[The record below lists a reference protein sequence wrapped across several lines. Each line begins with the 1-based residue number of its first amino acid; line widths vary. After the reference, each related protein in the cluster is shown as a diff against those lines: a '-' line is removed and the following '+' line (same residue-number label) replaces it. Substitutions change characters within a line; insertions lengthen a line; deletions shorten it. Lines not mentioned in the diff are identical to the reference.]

1 MNKLTLNNIAKV
13 LVEKNGLEPKEA
25 MTFTAA
31 MFDLIHDRLNE
42 EGIVKVK
49 GLGTFKMI
57 RVEARESINVRT
69 GERVLIDSHAKITF
83 TPDAVMKELVNKPF
97 SQFETV
103 VLNDDV
109 EFTDMKSE
117 ETTDETNNSEQS
129 ETLVDVVSEGG
140 TPEPAP
146 VVAPEPAPVVAPEPV
161 AEPTPVVAPEP
172 VAEVAPEPVAEVAP
186 EPVAVVA
193 PEPVAEVAPEPVA
206 EVAPEPVAVVAP
218 EPVAEI
224 APEPAPVVAPEP
236 VAEVAPEP
244 TPVVAP
250 EQTREVPE
258 PTVPSADEES
268 EEKTSAVQTCYEED
282 EEESHWLRNIGWAF
296 LVLVLMAA
304 SAVGGY
310 LYGVGQIP
318 SQTAMAD
325 TVSAVKVNP
334 VVTDTLVND
343 SLKAD
348 SVAVKTEAKHEDKAA
363 SEQQPQEKTSQN
375 PHDKYAEMDARVRTG
390 AYKITGLDREVKVR
404 AGDNLK
410 RIARRELGSDDVVC
424 YIEVFNKMNASAEL
438 KEGQTIKIPAL
449 KLKKKKQRDD

>member
-13 LVEKNGLEPKEA
+13 LIEKNGLEPKEA
-25 MTFTAA
+25 MTFTTA

-129 ETLVDVVSEGG
+129 ESLVDVVSEGG

-146 VVAPEPAPVVAPEPV
+146 EPAPVVAPQPV
-161 AEPTPVVAPEP
+161 AEPTPV
-172 VAEVAPEPVAEVAP
+172 VAPEPVAEVAP

-193 PEPVAEVAPEPVA
+193 PEPVAEV
-206 EVAPEPVAVVAP
+206 
-218 EPVAEI
+218 

-410 RIARRELGSDDVVC
+410 RIARRELGSDDMVC

>member
-25 MTFTAA
+25 MMFTTA

-129 ETLVDVVSEGG
+129 ESLVDVVSEGG

-146 VVAPEPAPVVAPEPV
+146 EPAPEPVVEVAPEPAPEVAPEPVAEPTPEPAPVVAPEP
-161 AEPTPVVAPEP
+161 
-172 VAEVAPEPVAEVAP
+172 
-186 EPVAVVA
+186 
-193 PEPVAEVAPEPVA
+193 
-206 EVAPEPVAVVAP
+206 
-218 EPVAEI
+218 
-224 APEPAPVVAPEP
+224 
-236 VAEVAPEP
+236 
-244 TPVVAP
+244 
-250 EQTREVPE
+250 TREVPE

-268 EEKTSAVQTCYEED
+268 EENTSAVQTCYEED

-375 PHDKYAEMDARVRTG
+375 LHDKYAEMDARVRTG

-410 RIARRELGSDDVVC
+410 RIARRELGSDDMVC

>member
-25 MTFTAA
+25 MMFTTA

-129 ETLVDVVSEGG
+129 ESLVDVVSEGE

-146 VVAPEPAPVVAPEPV
+146 EPAPEPVAEPTPEPTPVVAPEPVAPEPAPVVAPEP
-161 AEPTPVVAPEP
+161 
-172 VAEVAPEPVAEVAP
+172 
-186 EPVAVVA
+186 
-193 PEPVAEVAPEPVA
+193 
-206 EVAPEPVAVVAP
+206 
-218 EPVAEI
+218 
-224 APEPAPVVAPEP
+224 
-236 VAEVAPEP
+236 
-244 TPVVAP
+244 
-250 EQTREVPE
+250 TREVPE

-268 EEKTSAVQTCYEED
+268 EENTSAVQTCYEED
-282 EEESHWLRNIGWAF
+282 EEESHWHRNIGWAF

-304 SAVGGY
+304 SAGRKMH
-310 LYGVGQIP
+310 
-318 SQTAMAD
+318 T
-325 TVSAVKVNP
+325 
-334 VVTDTLVND
+334 
-343 SLKAD
+343 
-348 SVAVKTEAKHEDKAA
+348 
-363 SEQQPQEKTSQN
+363 
-375 PHDKYAEMDARVRTG
+375 
-390 AYKITGLDREVKVR
+390 
-404 AGDNLK
+404 
-410 RIARRELGSDDVVC
+410 
-424 YIEVFNKMNASAEL
+424 FNQL
-438 KEGQTIKIPAL
+438 
-449 KLKKKKQRDD
+449 

>member
-25 MTFTAA
+25 MMFTTA

-129 ETLVDVVSEGG
+129 ESLVDVVSEGG

-146 VVAPEPAPVVAPEPV
+146 EPAPEPV
-161 AEPTPVVAPEP
+161 AEPT
-172 VAEVAPEPVAEVAP
+172 
-186 EPVAVVA
+186 
-193 PEPVAEVAPEPVA
+193 
-206 EVAPEPVAVVAP
+206 
-218 EPVAEI
+218 
-224 APEPAPVVAPEP
+224 PEPAPVVAPEP

-250 EQTREVPE
+250 EPVAEVAPEPTPVVAPEPTREVPE

-268 EEKTSAVQTCYEED
+268 EENTSAVQTCYEED
-282 EEESHWLRNIGWAF
+282 EEESHWHRNIGWAF

-375 PHDKYAEMDARVRTG
+375 LHDKYAEMDARVRTG

-410 RIARRELGSDDVVC
+410 RIARRELGSDDMVC

-449 KLKKKKQRDD
+449 KLKKKKQRND

>member
-25 MTFTAA
+25 MTFTTA

-129 ETLVDVVSEGG
+129 ESLVDVVSEGG

-146 VVAPEPAPVVAPEPV
+146 VVV
-161 AEPTPVVAPEP
+161 PEP
-172 VAEVAPEPVAEVAP
+172 VAEV
-186 EPVAVVA
+186 
-193 PEPVAEVAPEPVA
+193 
-206 EVAPEPVAVVAP
+206 
-218 EPVAEI
+218 

-250 EQTREVPE
+250 EPVAEVAPEVAPEPAPVVAPEPVSEPVAEPAPVVAPEPVAEVAPEPTPVVAPEPTREVPE
-258 PTVPSADEES
+258 PTAPSADEES
-268 EEKTSAVQTCYEED
+268 EENTSAVQTCYEED

-348 SVAVKTEAKHEDKAA
+348 SVAVKTEAKHEEKAA

-375 PHDKYAEMDARVRTG
+375 LHDKYAEMDARVRTG

-410 RIARRELGSDDVVC
+410 RIARRELGSDDMVC

>member
-25 MTFTAA
+25 MMFTTA

-129 ETLVDVVSEGG
+129 ESLVDVVSEGG

-146 VVAPEPAPVVAPEPV
+146 EPAPEPV
-161 AEPTPVVAPEP
+161 AEPT
-172 VAEVAPEPVAEVAP
+172 
-186 EPVAVVA
+186 
-193 PEPVAEVAPEPVA
+193 
-206 EVAPEPVAVVAP
+206 
-218 EPVAEI
+218 
-224 APEPAPVVAPEP
+224 PEPAPVVAPEP

-250 EQTREVPE
+250 EPTREVPE
-258 PTVPSADEES
+258 PTVPSVDEES
-268 EEKTSAVQTCYEED
+268 EENTSAVQTCYEED
-282 EEESHWLRNIGWAF
+282 EEESHWHRNIGWAF

-363 SEQQPQEKTSQN
+363 SEEQPQEKTSQN
-375 PHDKYAEMDARVRTG
+375 LHDKYAEMDARVRTG

-410 RIARRELGSDDVVC
+410 RIARRELGSDDMVC

>member
-25 MTFTAA
+25 MMFTTA

-129 ETLVDVVSEGG
+129 ESLVDVVSEGE

-146 VVAPEPAPVVAPEPV
+146 EPAPEPVAEVAPEPAPVVAPEPV
-161 AEPTPVVAPEP
+161 AEVAPES
-172 VAEVAPEPVAEVAP
+172 
-186 EPVAVVA
+186 
-193 PEPVAEVAPEPVA
+193 
-206 EVAPEPVAVVAP
+206 
-218 EPVAEI
+218 
-224 APEPAPVVAPEP
+224 APVVAPEP

-250 EQTREVPE
+250 EPTREVPE

-268 EEKTSAVQTCYEED
+268 EENTSAVQTCYEED
-282 EEESHWLRNIGWAF
+282 EEESHWHRNIGWAF

-375 PHDKYAEMDARVRTG
+375 LHDKYAEMDARVRTG

-410 RIARRELGSDDVVC
+410 RIARRELGSDDMVC

>member
-25 MTFTAA
+25 MMFTTA

-129 ETLVDVVSEGG
+129 ESLVDVVSEGG

-146 VVAPEPAPVVAPEPV
+146 EPAPEPV
-161 AEPTPVVAPEP
+161 AEPT
-172 VAEVAPEPVAEVAP
+172 
-186 EPVAVVA
+186 
-193 PEPVAEVAPEPVA
+193 
-206 EVAPEPVAVVAP
+206 
-218 EPVAEI
+218 
-224 APEPAPVVAPEP
+224 PEPAPVVAPEP

-250 EQTREVPE
+250 EPTREVPE

-268 EEKTSAVQTCYEED
+268 EENTSAVQTCYEED
-282 EEESHWLRNIGWAF
+282 EEESHWHRNIGWAF

-363 SEQQPQEKTSQN
+363 SEEQPQEKTSQN
-375 PHDKYAEMDARVRTG
+375 LHDKYAEMDARVRTG

-410 RIARRELGSDDVVC
+410 RIARRELGSDDMVC

-449 KLKKKKQRDD
+449 KLKKKKQRND

>member
-25 MTFTAA
+25 MMFTTA

-129 ETLVDVVSEGG
+129 ESLVDVVSEGG

-146 VVAPEPAPVVAPEPV
+146 EP
-161 AEPTPVVAPEP
+161 APEP
-172 VAEVAPEPVAEVAP
+172 VAEVAPEP
-186 EPVAVVA
+186 A
-193 PEPVAEVAPEPVA
+193 PEPVAEPT
-206 EVAPEPVAVVAP
+206 
-218 EPVAEI
+218 
-224 APEPAPVVAPEP
+224 PEPAPVVAPEP

-250 EQTREVPE
+250 EPTREVPE

-268 EEKTSAVQTCYEED
+268 EENTSAVQTCYEED
-282 EEESHWLRNIGWAF
+282 EEESHWHRNIGWAF

-363 SEQQPQEKTSQN
+363 SEEQPQEKTSQN
-375 PHDKYAEMDARVRTG
+375 LHDKYAEMDARVRTG

-410 RIARRELGSDDVVC
+410 RIARRELGSDDMVC

>member
-25 MTFTAA
+25 MMFTTA

-129 ETLVDVVSEGG
+129 ESLVDVVSEGG

-146 VVAPEPAPVVAPEPV
+146 EPAPEPV
-161 AEPTPVVAPEP
+161 AEPP
-172 VAEVAPEPVAEVAP
+172 
-186 EPVAVVA
+186 
-193 PEPVAEVAPEPVA
+193 
-206 EVAPEPVAVVAP
+206 
-218 EPVAEI
+218 
-224 APEPAPVVAPEP
+224 PEPAPVVAPEP

-250 EQTREVPE
+250 EPTREVPE

-268 EEKTSAVQTCYEED
+268 EENTSAVQTCYEED
-282 EEESHWLRNIGWAF
+282 EEESHWHRNIGWAF

-363 SEQQPQEKTSQN
+363 SEEQPQEKTSQN
-375 PHDKYAEMDARVRTG
+375 LHDKYAEMDARVRTG

-410 RIARRELGSDDVVC
+410 RIARRELGSDDMVC

>member
-25 MTFTAA
+25 MMFTTA

-129 ETLVDVVSEGG
+129 ESLVDVVSEGG

-146 VVAPEPAPVVAPEPV
+146 EP
-161 AEPTPVVAPEP
+161 APEP
-172 VAEVAPEPVAEVAP
+172 VAEVAPEPAP
-186 EPVAVVA
+186 
-193 PEPVAEVAPEPVA
+193 EVAPEPVA
-206 EVAPEPVAVVAP
+206 EV
-218 EPVAEI
+218 

-244 TPVVAP
+244 APVVAP
-250 EQTREVPE
+250 EPTREVPE

-268 EEKTSAVQTCYEED
+268 EENTSAVQTCYEED
-282 EEESHWLRNIGWAF
+282 EEESHWHRNIGWAF

-375 PHDKYAEMDARVRTG
+375 LHDKYAEMDARVRTG

-410 RIARRELGSDDVVC
+410 RIARRELGSDDMVC

>member
-25 MTFTAA
+25 MMFTTA

-129 ETLVDVVSEGG
+129 ESLVDVVSEGG

-146 VVAPEPAPVVAPEPV
+146 EPAPEPVVEVAPEPAPEVAPEPVAEPTPEPAPVVAPEPV
-161 AEPTPVVAPEP
+161 AEPTP
-172 VAEVAPEPVAEVAP
+172 
-186 EPVAVVA
+186 
-193 PEPVAEVAPEPVA
+193 
-206 EVAPEPVAVVAP
+206 
-218 EPVAEI
+218 
-224 APEPAPVVAPEP
+224 EPAPVVAPEP
-236 VAEVAPEP
+236 
-244 TPVVAP
+244 
-250 EQTREVPE
+250 TREVPE

-268 EEKTSAVQTCYEED
+268 EENTSAVQTCYEED
-282 EEESHWLRNIGWAF
+282 EEESHWHRNIGWAF

-375 PHDKYAEMDARVRTG
+375 LHDKYAEMDARVRTG

-410 RIARRELGSDDVVC
+410 RIARRELGSDDMVC

>member
-25 MTFTAA
+25 MMFTTA

-129 ETLVDVVSEGG
+129 ESLVDVVSEGG

-146 VVAPEPAPVVAPEPV
+146 EPAPEPVAEPTPEPAPVVAPEPV
-161 AEPTPVVAPEP
+161 AEPTP
-172 VAEVAPEPVAEVAP
+172 
-186 EPVAVVA
+186 
-193 PEPVAEVAPEPVA
+193 
-206 EVAPEPVAVVAP
+206 
-218 EPVAEI
+218 
-224 APEPAPVVAPEP
+224 EPAPVVAPEP
-236 VAEVAPEP
+236 
-244 TPVVAP
+244 
-250 EQTREVPE
+250 TREVPE

-268 EEKTSAVQTCYEED
+268 EENTSAVQTCYEED
-282 EEESHWLRNIGWAF
+282 EEESHWHRNIGWAF

-363 SEQQPQEKTSQN
+363 SEEQTQEKTSQN
-375 PHDKYAEMDARVRTG
+375 LHDKYAEMDARVRTG

-410 RIARRELGSDDVVC
+410 RIARRELGSDDMVC

>member
-25 MTFTAA
+25 MTFTTA

-129 ETLVDVVSEGG
+129 ESLVDVVSEGG

-146 VVAPEPAPVVAPEPV
+146 EPV
-161 AEPTPVVAPEP
+161 AEPT
-172 VAEVAPEPVAEVAP
+172 
-186 EPVAVVA
+186 
-193 PEPVAEVAPEPVA
+193 
-206 EVAPEPVAVVAP
+206 
-218 EPVAEI
+218 
-224 APEPAPVVAPEP
+224 PEPAPVVAPEP

-244 TPVVAP
+244 TPEVAP
-250 EQTREVPE
+250 EPTREVPE

-268 EEKTSAVQTCYEED
+268 EENTSAVQTCYEED
-282 EEESHWLRNIGWAF
+282 EEESHWHRNIGWAF

-363 SEQQPQEKTSQN
+363 SEEQPQEKTSQN
-375 PHDKYAEMDARVRTG
+375 LHDKYAEMDARVRTG

-410 RIARRELGSDDVVC
+410 RIARRELGSDDMVC

>member
-25 MTFTAA
+25 MMFTTA

-129 ETLVDVVSEGG
+129 ESLVDVVSEGG

-146 VVAPEPAPVVAPEPV
+146 EPAPEPVAEPTPEPAPVVAPEPV
-161 AEPTPVVAPEP
+161 AEV
-172 VAEVAPEPVAEVAP
+172 
-186 EPVAVVA
+186 
-193 PEPVAEVAPEPVA
+193 
-206 EVAPEPVAVVAP
+206 
-218 EPVAEI
+218 

-250 EQTREVPE
+250 EPTREVPE

-268 EEKTSAVQTCYEED
+268 EENTSAVQTCYEED

-348 SVAVKTEAKHEDKAA
+348 SVAVKTEAKHEDKVA
-363 SEQQPQEKTSQN
+363 SEQQPQEKTSQDL
-375 PHDKYAEMDARVRTG
+375 HDKYAEMDARVRTG

-410 RIARRELGSDDVVC
+410 RIARRELGSDDMVC

>member
-25 MTFTAA
+25 MMFTTA

-129 ETLVDVVSEGG
+129 ESLVDVVSEGG

-146 VVAPEPAPVVAPEPV
+146 EPAPEPVAEVAPEPAPEPV
-161 AEPTPVVAPEP
+161 AEPAPVVAPEP
-172 VAEVAPEPVAEVAP
+172 VAEVAPEPTP
-186 EPVAVVA
+186 
-193 PEPVAEVAPEPVA
+193 EVAPEPVA
-206 EVAPEPVAVVAP
+206 EP
-218 EPVAEI
+218 

-250 EQTREVPE
+250 EPTREVPE

-268 EEKTSAVQTCYEED
+268 EENTSAVQTCYEED
-282 EEESHWLRNIGWAF
+282 EEESHWHRNIGWAF

-363 SEQQPQEKTSQN
+363 SEEQPQEKTSQN
-375 PHDKYAEMDARVRTG
+375 LHDKYAEMDARVRTG

-410 RIARRELGSDDVVC
+410 RIARRELGSDDMVC

>member
-25 MTFTAA
+25 MMFTTA

-129 ETLVDVVSEGG
+129 ESLVDVVSEGG

-146 VVAPEPAPVVAPEPV
+146 EPAPEPV
-161 AEPTPVVAPEP
+161 AEPT
-172 VAEVAPEPVAEVAP
+172 
-186 EPVAVVA
+186 
-193 PEPVAEVAPEPVA
+193 
-206 EVAPEPVAVVAP
+206 
-218 EPVAEI
+218 
-224 APEPAPVVAPEP
+224 PEPAPVVAPEP

-250 EQTREVPE
+250 EPTREVPE

-268 EEKTSAVQTCYEED
+268 EENTSAVQTCYEED
-282 EEESHWLRNIGWAF
+282 EEESHWHRNIGWAF

-348 SVAVKTEAKHEDKAA
+348 SVAVKTEANHEDKAA
-363 SEQQPQEKTSQN
+363 SEEQPQEKTSQN
-375 PHDKYAEMDARVRTG
+375 LHDKYAEMDARVRTG

-410 RIARRELGSDDVVC
+410 RIARRELGSDDMVC

>member
-25 MTFTAA
+25 MTFTTA

-129 ETLVDVVSEGG
+129 ESLVDVVSEGG

-146 VVAPEPAPVVAPEPV
+146 EP
-161 AEPTPVVAPEP
+161 APEP
-172 VAEVAPEPVAEVAP
+172 VAEV
-186 EPVAVVA
+186 
-193 PEPVAEVAPEPVA
+193 
-206 EVAPEPVAVVAP
+206 
-218 EPVAEI
+218 

-250 EQTREVPE
+250 EPTREVPE

-268 EEKTSAVQTCYEED
+268 EENTSAVQTCYEED
-282 EEESHWLRNIGWAF
+282 EEESHWHRNIGWAF

-375 PHDKYAEMDARVRTG
+375 LHDKYAEMDARVRTG

-410 RIARRELGSDDVVC
+410 RIARRELGSDDMVC
-424 YIEVFNKMNASAEL
+424 YIEVFNKMNASADL

>member
-25 MTFTAA
+25 MMFTTA

-129 ETLVDVVSEGG
+129 ESLVDVVSEGG

-146 VVAPEPAPVVAPEPV
+146 EPAPEPV
-161 AEPTPVVAPEP
+161 AEPTPEP
-172 VAEVAPEPVAEVAP
+172 
-186 EPVAVVA
+186 
-193 PEPVAEVAPEPVA
+193 
-206 EVAPEPVAVVAP
+206 
-218 EPVAEI
+218 

-250 EQTREVPE
+250 EPTREVPE

-268 EEKTSAVQTCYEED
+268 EENTSAVQTCYEED
-282 EEESHWLRNIGWAF
+282 EEESHWHRNIGWAF

-363 SEQQPQEKTSQN
+363 SEEQPQEKTSQN
-375 PHDKYAEMDARVRTG
+375 LHDKYAEMDARVRTG

-410 RIARRELGSDDVVC
+410 RIARRELGSDDMVC

>member
-25 MTFTAA
+25 MMFTTA

-129 ETLVDVVSEGG
+129 ESLVDVVSEGG

-146 VVAPEPAPVVAPEPV
+146 EPAPEPV
-161 AEPTPVVAPEP
+161 V
-172 VAEVAPEPVAEVAP
+172 EV
-186 EPVAVVA
+186 
-193 PEPVAEVAPEPVA
+193 
-206 EVAPEPVAVVAP
+206 
-218 EPVAEI
+218 

-244 TPVVAP
+244 APVVAP
-250 EQTREVPE
+250 EPVAEPTPEPAPVVAPEPTREVPE

-268 EEKTSAVQTCYEED
+268 EENTSAVQTCYEED
-282 EEESHWLRNIGWAF
+282 EEESHWHRNIGWAF

-375 PHDKYAEMDARVRTG
+375 LHDKYAEMDARVRTG

-410 RIARRELGSDDVVC
+410 RIARRELGSDDMVC

-449 KLKKKKQRDD
+449 KLKKKKQRDN

>member
-25 MTFTAA
+25 MMFTTA

-129 ETLVDVVSEGG
+129 ESLVDVVSEGG

-146 VVAPEPAPVVAPEPV
+146 EPAPEPV
-161 AEPTPVVAPEP
+161 AEPT
-172 VAEVAPEPVAEVAP
+172 
-186 EPVAVVA
+186 
-193 PEPVAEVAPEPVA
+193 
-206 EVAPEPVAVVAP
+206 
-218 EPVAEI
+218 
-224 APEPAPVVAPEP
+224 PEPAPVVAPEP

-250 EQTREVPE
+250 EPVAEVAPEPTPVVAPEPTREVPE

-268 EEKTSAVQTCYEED
+268 EENTSAVQTCYEED
-282 EEESHWLRNIGWAF
+282 EEESHWHRNIGWAF

-348 SVAVKTEAKHEDKAA
+348 SVAVKIEAKHEDKAA

-375 PHDKYAEMDARVRTG
+375 LHDKYAEMDARVRTG

-410 RIARRELGSDDVVC
+410 RIARRELGSDDMVC

>member
-129 ETLVDVVSEGG
+129 ESLVDVVSEGG
-140 TPEPAP
+140 TPEP
-146 VVAPEPAPVVAPEPV
+146 APEPAPVVAPEPV

-172 VAEVAPEPVAEVAP
+172 VAEVAPEPVAEVAS
-186 EPVAVVA
+186 
-193 PEPVAEVAPEPVA
+193 
-206 EVAPEPVAVVAP
+206 
-218 EPVAEI
+218 
-224 APEPAPVVAPEP
+224 EP

-258 PTVPSADEES
+258 PTAPSADEES

-334 VVTDTLVND
+334 VATDTLVND

-348 SVAVKTEAKHEDKAA
+348 SVAVKTEAKHEDKAT

-375 PHDKYAEMDARVRTG
+375 LHDKYAEMDARVRTG

-410 RIARRELGSDDVVC
+410 RIARRELGSDDMVC

-438 KEGQTIKIPAL
+438 REGQTIKIPAL

>member
-25 MTFTAA
+25 MMFTTA

-129 ETLVDVVSEGG
+129 ESLVDVVSEGG

-146 VVAPEPAPVVAPEPV
+146 EPAPEPVAEVAPEPAPVVAPEPV
-161 AEPTPVVAPEP
+161 AEPTPEP
-172 VAEVAPEPVAEVAP
+172 T
-186 EPVAVVA
+186 
-193 PEPVAEVAPEPVA
+193 
-206 EVAPEPVAVVAP
+206 
-218 EPVAEI
+218 
-224 APEPAPVVAPEP
+224 PVVAPEP

-250 EQTREVPE
+250 EPTREVPE

-268 EEKTSAVQTCYEED
+268 EENTSAVQTCYEED
-282 EEESHWLRNIGWAF
+282 EEESHWHRNIGWAF

-375 PHDKYAEMDARVRTG
+375 LHDKYAEMDARVRTG

-410 RIARRELGSDDVVC
+410 RIARRELGSDDMVC

>member
-25 MTFTAA
+25 MMFTTA

-129 ETLVDVVSEGG
+129 ESLVDVVSEGG

-146 VVAPEPAPVVAPEPV
+146 EP
-161 AEPTPVVAPEP
+161 APEP
-172 VAEVAPEPVAEVAP
+172 VAEVAPEPAP
-186 EPVAVVA
+186 
-193 PEPVAEVAPEPVA
+193 EVAPEPVA
-206 EVAPEPVAVVAP
+206 EPT
-218 EPVAEI
+218 
-224 APEPAPVVAPEP
+224 
-236 VAEVAPEP
+236 PEP

-250 EQTREVPE
+250 EPTREVPE

-268 EEKTSAVQTCYEED
+268 EENTSAVQTCYEED
-282 EEESHWLRNIGWAF
+282 EEESHWHRNIGWAF

-348 SVAVKTEAKHEDKAA
+348 SVAVKTEEKHEDKAA
-363 SEQQPQEKTSQN
+363 SEEQPQEKTSQN
-375 PHDKYAEMDARVRTG
+375 LHDKYAEMDARVRTG

-410 RIARRELGSDDVVC
+410 RIARRELGSDDMVC

>member
-25 MTFTAA
+25 MMFTTA

-129 ETLVDVVSEGG
+129 ESLVDVVSEGG

-146 VVAPEPAPVVAPEPV
+146 EPAPEPV
-161 AEPTPVVAPEP
+161 AEP
-172 VAEVAPEPVAEVAP
+172 
-186 EPVAVVA
+186 
-193 PEPVAEVAPEPVA
+193 
-206 EVAPEPVAVVAP
+206 
-218 EPVAEI
+218 

-250 EQTREVPE
+250 EPTREVPE

-268 EEKTSAVQTCYEED
+268 EENTSAVQTCYEED
-282 EEESHWLRNIGWAF
+282 EEESHWHRNIGWAF

-348 SVAVKTEAKHEDKAA
+348 SVAVKIEAKHEDKAA

-375 PHDKYAEMDARVRTG
+375 LHDKYAEMDARVRTG

-410 RIARRELGSDDVVC
+410 RIARRELGSDDMVC

>member
-25 MTFTAA
+25 MMFTTA

-129 ETLVDVVSEGG
+129 ESLVDVVSEGG

-146 VVAPEPAPVVAPEPV
+146 EPAPEPVVEVAPEPAP
-161 AEPTPVVAPEP
+161 
-172 VAEVAPEPVAEVAP
+172 EVAPEPVAEVAH
-186 EPVAVVA
+186 
-193 PEPVAEVAPEPVA
+193 
-206 EVAPEPVAVVAP
+206 
-218 EPVAEI
+218 
-224 APEPAPVVAPEP
+224 EPAPVVAPEP

-250 EQTREVPE
+250 EPTREVPE

-268 EEKTSAVQTCYEED
+268 EENTSAVQTCYEED

-348 SVAVKTEAKHEDKAA
+348 SVAVKTEAKHEDKVA
-363 SEQQPQEKTSQN
+363 SEQQPQEKTSQDL
-375 PHDKYAEMDARVRTG
+375 HDKYAEMDARVRTG

-410 RIARRELGSDDVVC
+410 RIARRELGSDDMVC

>member
-25 MTFTAA
+25 MMFTTA

-129 ETLVDVVSEGG
+129 ESLVDVVSEGG

-146 VVAPEPAPVVAPEPV
+146 EPAPEPVVEVAPEPAPEVAPEPVAEPTPEPAPVVAPEP
-161 AEPTPVVAPEP
+161 
-172 VAEVAPEPVAEVAP
+172 
-186 EPVAVVA
+186 
-193 PEPVAEVAPEPVA
+193 
-206 EVAPEPVAVVAP
+206 
-218 EPVAEI
+218 
-224 APEPAPVVAPEP
+224 
-236 VAEVAPEP
+236 
-244 TPVVAP
+244 
-250 EQTREVPE
+250 TREVPE

-268 EEKTSAVQTCYEED
+268 EENTSAVQTCYEED
-282 EEESHWLRNIGWAF
+282 EEESHWHRNIGWAF

-363 SEQQPQEKTSQN
+363 SEEQTQEKTSQN
-375 PHDKYAEMDARVRTG
+375 LHDKYAEMDARVRTG

-410 RIARRELGSDDVVC
+410 RIARRELGSDDMVC

>member
-25 MTFTAA
+25 MMFTTA

-129 ETLVDVVSEGG
+129 ESLVDVVSEGG

-146 VVAPEPAPVVAPEPV
+146 EPAPEPVVEVAPEPAP
-161 AEPTPVVAPEP
+161 
-172 VAEVAPEPVAEVAP
+172 EVAPEPVAEVAP
-186 EPVAVVA
+186 EPAPIVA
-193 PEPVAEVAPEPVA
+193 PEP
-206 EVAPEPVAVVAP
+206 
-218 EPVAEI
+218 
-224 APEPAPVVAPEP
+224 
-236 VAEVAPEP
+236 
-244 TPVVAP
+244 
-250 EQTREVPE
+250 TREVPE

-268 EEKTSAVQTCYEED
+268 EENTSAVQTCYEED
-282 EEESHWLRNIGWAF
+282 EEESHWHRNIGWAF

-363 SEQQPQEKTSQN
+363 SEEQTQEKTSQN
-375 PHDKYAEMDARVRTG
+375 LHDKYAEMDARVRTG

-410 RIARRELGSDDVVC
+410 RIARRELGSDDMVC

>member
-25 MTFTAA
+25 MMFTTA

-129 ETLVDVVSEGG
+129 ESLVDVVSEGG

-146 VVAPEPAPVVAPEPV
+146 EP
-161 AEPTPVVAPEP
+161 APEP
-172 VAEVAPEPVAEVAP
+172 VAEV
-186 EPVAVVA
+186 
-193 PEPVAEVAPEPVA
+193 
-206 EVAPEPVAVVAP
+206 
-218 EPVAEI
+218 

-250 EQTREVPE
+250 EPTPVVAPEPTREVPE
-258 PTVPSADEES
+258 PIVPSADEES
-268 EEKTSAVQTCYEED
+268 EENTSAVQTCYEED

-375 PHDKYAEMDARVRTG
+375 LHDKYAEMDARVRTG

-410 RIARRELGSDDVVC
+410 RIARRELGSDDMVC

>member
-1 MNKLTLNNIAKV
+1 
-13 LVEKNGLEPKEA
+13 
-25 MTFTAA
+25 
-31 MFDLIHDRLNE
+31 
-42 EGIVKVK
+42 
-49 GLGTFKMI
+49 MI

-161 AEPTPVVAPEP
+161 AEPTPVV
-172 VAEVAPEPVAEVAP
+172 
-186 EPVAVVA
+186 
-193 PEPVAEVAPEPVA
+193 
-206 EVAPEPVAVVAP
+206 
-218 EPVAEI
+218 

-348 SVAVKTEAKHEDKAA
+348 SVAVKTEAKHEEKAA

-410 RIARRELGSDDVVC
+410 RIARRELGSDDMVC

-438 KEGQTIKIPAL
+438 REGQTIKIPAL

>member
-25 MTFTAA
+25 MTFTMA

-129 ETLVDVVSEGG
+129 ESLVDVVSEGG

-172 VAEVAPEPVAEVAP
+172 VAEVAPEPVA
-186 EPVAVVA
+186 VVA

-206 EVAPEPVAVVAP
+206 EV
-218 EPVAEI
+218 

-375 PHDKYAEMDARVRTG
+375 LHDKYAEMDARVRTG

-410 RIARRELGSDDVVC
+410 RIARRELGSDDMVC

>member
-25 MTFTAA
+25 MMFTTA

-129 ETLVDVVSEGG
+129 ESLVDVVSEGG
-140 TPEPAP
+140 TPEP
-146 VVAPEPAPVVAPEPV
+146 APEPAPVVAPEPV
-161 AEPTPVVAPEP
+161 AEPT
-172 VAEVAPEPVAEVAP
+172 
-186 EPVAVVA
+186 
-193 PEPVAEVAPEPVA
+193 
-206 EVAPEPVAVVAP
+206 
-218 EPVAEI
+218 
-224 APEPAPVVAPEP
+224 PEPAPVVAPEP

-250 EQTREVPE
+250 EPTREVPE

-268 EEKTSAVQTCYEED
+268 EENTSAVQTCYEED
-282 EEESHWLRNIGWAF
+282 EEESHWHRNIGWAF

-375 PHDKYAEMDARVRTG
+375 LHDKYAEMDARVRTG

-410 RIARRELGSDDVVC
+410 RIARRELGSDDMVC

>member
-25 MTFTAA
+25 MTFTTA

-129 ETLVDVVSEGG
+129 ESLVDVVSEGG

-146 VVAPEPAPVVAPEPV
+146 VVVPEPVAEVAPEVAPEPAPVVAPEPV
-161 AEPTPVVAPEP
+161 AEPVA
-172 VAEVAPEPVAEVAP
+172 
-186 EPVAVVA
+186 
-193 PEPVAEVAPEPVA
+193 
-206 EVAPEPVAVVAP
+206 
-218 EPVAEI
+218 
-224 APEPAPVVAPEP
+224 EPAPVVAPEP

-250 EQTREVPE
+250 EPTREVPE
-258 PTVPSADEES
+258 PTAPSADEES
-268 EEKTSAVQTCYEED
+268 EENTSAVQTCYEED

-375 PHDKYAEMDARVRTG
+375 LHDKYAEMDARVRTG

-410 RIARRELGSDDVVC
+410 RIARRELGSDDMVC

>member
-25 MTFTAA
+25 MMFTTA

-129 ETLVDVVSEGG
+129 ESLVDVVSEGG

-146 VVAPEPAPVVAPEPV
+146 EP
-161 AEPTPVVAPEP
+161 APEP
-172 VAEVAPEPVAEVAP
+172 VAEVAPEPAP
-186 EPVAVVA
+186 
-193 PEPVAEVAPEPVA
+193 EVAPEPVA
-206 EVAPEPVAVVAP
+206 EPTPEPT
-218 EPVAEI
+218 
-224 APEPAPVVAPEP
+224 PVVAPEP

-250 EQTREVPE
+250 EPTREVPE

-268 EEKTSAVQTCYEED
+268 EENTSAVQTCYEED
-282 EEESHWLRNIGWAF
+282 EEESHWHRNIGWAF

-348 SVAVKTEAKHEDKAA
+348 SVAVKIEAKHEDKAA

-375 PHDKYAEMDARVRTG
+375 LHDKYAEMDARVRTG

-410 RIARRELGSDDVVC
+410 RIARRELGSDDMVC

-449 KLKKKKQRDD
+449 KLKKKKQRND

>member
-25 MTFTAA
+25 MMFTTA

-129 ETLVDVVSEGG
+129 ESLVDVVSEGG

-146 VVAPEPAPVVAPEPV
+146 EPAPEPVVEVAPEPAPEVAPEPVAEPTPEPAPVVAPEPV
-161 AEPTPVVAPEP
+161 AEPT
-172 VAEVAPEPVAEVAP
+172 
-186 EPVAVVA
+186 
-193 PEPVAEVAPEPVA
+193 
-206 EVAPEPVAVVAP
+206 
-218 EPVAEI
+218 
-224 APEPAPVVAPEP
+224 PEPAPVVAPEP

-244 TPVVAP
+244 APVVAP
-250 EQTREVPE
+250 EPTREVPE

-268 EEKTSAVQTCYEED
+268 EENTSAVQTCYEED
-282 EEESHWLRNIGWAF
+282 EEESHWHRNIGWAF

-363 SEQQPQEKTSQN
+363 SEQQPQEKTSQDL
-375 PHDKYAEMDARVRTG
+375 HDKYAEMDARVRTG

-410 RIARRELGSDDVVC
+410 RIARRELGSDDMVC

>member
-25 MTFTAA
+25 MMFTTA

-129 ETLVDVVSEGG
+129 ESLVDVVSEGG

-146 VVAPEPAPVVAPEPV
+146 
-161 AEPTPVVAPEP
+161 EP
-172 VAEVAPEPVAEVAP
+172 VAEVAPEP
-186 EPVAVVA
+186 
-193 PEPVAEVAPEPVA
+193 
-206 EVAPEPVAVVAP
+206 
-218 EPVAEI
+218 

-250 EQTREVPE
+250 EPTREVPE

-268 EEKTSAVQTCYEED
+268 EENTSAVQTCYEED
-282 EEESHWLRNIGWAF
+282 EEESHWHRNIGWAF

-375 PHDKYAEMDARVRTG
+375 LHDKYAEMDARVRTG

-410 RIARRELGSDDVVC
+410 RIARRELGSDDMVC

>member
-25 MTFTAA
+25 MTFTTA

-129 ETLVDVVSEGG
+129 ESLVDVVSEGG

-146 VVAPEPAPVVAPEPV
+146 EPAPEPV
-161 AEPTPVVAPEP
+161 AEPTPEP
-172 VAEVAPEPVAEVAP
+172 VAEV
-186 EPVAVVA
+186 
-193 PEPVAEVAPEPVA
+193 
-206 EVAPEPVAVVAP
+206 
-218 EPVAEI
+218 

-250 EQTREVPE
+250 EPTREVPE

-268 EEKTSAVQTCYEED
+268 EENTSAVQTCYEED
-282 EEESHWLRNIGWAF
+282 EEESHWHRNIGWAF

-363 SEQQPQEKTSQN
+363 SEEQPQEKTSQN
-375 PHDKYAEMDARVRTG
+375 LHDKYAEMDARVRTG

-410 RIARRELGSDDVVC
+410 RIARRELGSDDMVC

>member
-25 MTFTAA
+25 MMFTTA

-129 ETLVDVVSEGG
+129 ESLVDVVSEGE

-146 VVAPEPAPVVAPEPV
+146 EP
-161 AEPTPVVAPEP
+161 APEP
-172 VAEVAPEPVAEVAP
+172 VAEV
-186 EPVAVVA
+186 
-193 PEPVAEVAPEPVA
+193 
-206 EVAPEPVAVVAP
+206 
-218 EPVAEI
+218 

-250 EQTREVPE
+250 EPTREVPE

-268 EEKTSAVQTCYEED
+268 EENTSAVQTCYEED
-282 EEESHWLRNIGWAF
+282 EEESHWHRNIGWAF

-363 SEQQPQEKTSQN
+363 SEEQPQEKTSQN
-375 PHDKYAEMDARVRTG
+375 LHDKYAEMDARVRTG

-410 RIARRELGSDDVVC
+410 RIARRELGSDDMVC

>member
-25 MTFTAA
+25 MTFTTA

-129 ETLVDVVSEGG
+129 ESLVDVVSEGE

-146 VVAPEPAPVVAPEPV
+146 EPAPEPVAEPTPEPAPVVAPEPV
-161 AEPTPVVAPEP
+161 AEP
-172 VAEVAPEPVAEVAP
+172 VAES
-186 EPVAVVA
+186 
-193 PEPVAEVAPEPVA
+193 
-206 EVAPEPVAVVAP
+206 
-218 EPVAEI
+218 
-224 APEPAPVVAPEP
+224 APVVAPEP

-250 EQTREVPE
+250 EPTREVPE

-268 EEKTSAVQTCYEED
+268 EENTSAVQTCYEED
-282 EEESHWLRNIGWAF
+282 EEESHWHRNIGWAF

-363 SEQQPQEKTSQN
+363 SEEQPQEKTSQN
-375 PHDKYAEMDARVRTG
+375 LHDKYAEMDARVRTG

-410 RIARRELGSDDVVC
+410 RIARRELGSDDMVC

>member
-25 MTFTAA
+25 MMFTTA

-129 ETLVDVVSEGG
+129 ESLVDVVSEGG

-146 VVAPEPAPVVAPEPV
+146 EPAPEPVVEVAPEPAPVVAPEPV
-161 AEPTPVVAPEP
+161 AEPTP
-172 VAEVAPEPVAEVAP
+172 
-186 EPVAVVA
+186 
-193 PEPVAEVAPEPVA
+193 
-206 EVAPEPVAVVAP
+206 
-218 EPVAEI
+218 
-224 APEPAPVVAPEP
+224 EPAPVVAPEP

-244 TPVVAP
+244 APVVAP
-250 EQTREVPE
+250 EPTREVPE

-268 EEKTSAVQTCYEED
+268 EENTSAVQTCYEED

-375 PHDKYAEMDARVRTG
+375 LHDKYAEMDARVRTG

-410 RIARRELGSDDVVC
+410 RIARRELGSDDMVC